1 VVNNV
6 LLLLFRKSSFLA
18 EKEHISDFRLMEQ
31 IQKGNVHALELLFE
45 RYYEPLCNFAFLFLK
60 TSNQTEELVSDVFI
74 RVWQNRD
81 QHGKVIH
88 VKAYLYRSVKNA
100 VISYLRKNRPGMDE
114 LSSLENISKHE
125 ITPESLLIRED
136 LYKAVG
142 SMIKSMPHQAGL
154 VFRMHKMDG
163 LSYKE
168 IAATLGLS
176 IKTIENHMG
185 KALRFVRE
193 LHANN
198 PNYF

>member
-1 VVNNV
+1 MY
-6 LLLLFRKSSFLA
+6 FCYYSEKAAFLA
-18 EKEHISDFRLMEQ
+18 EKEHISDFRLIEQ
-31 IQKGNVHALELLFE
+31 IQKGNVHALEILFE

-60 TSNQTEELVSDVFI
+60 NSGQTEELVSDVFI
-74 RVWQNRD
+74 RVWENRN
-81 QHGKVIH
+81 QHTKITY

-100 VISYLRKNRPGMDE
+100 VISHLRKNRPDMDE

-125 ITPESLLIRED
+125 ITPESLLIRKD
-136 LYKAVG
+136 LNKAVG
-142 SMIKSMPHQAGL
+142 IMIKSMPHQAGL

-168 IAATLGLS
+168 IASTLGLS

-198 PNYF
+198 PDYF

>member
-1 VVNNV
+1 M
-6 LLLLFRKSSFLA
+6 A
-18 EKEHISDFRLMEQ
+18 EKEHINDFRLMEQ

-60 TSNQTEELVSDVFI
+60 TTNQTEELVSDVFI
-74 RVWQNRD
+74 RVWQNRER
-81 QHGKVIH
+81 QTRVTH

-100 VISYLRKNRPGMDE
+100 VISAIRKNKPDMDE

-142 SMIKSMPHQAGL
+142 SMIEAMPHQAGL

-168 IAATLGLS
+168 IASTLGLS
-176 IKTIENHMG
+176 VKTIENHMG
-185 KALRFVRE
+185 KALRFVRD
-193 LHANN
+193 LHAKN
-198 PNYF
+198 PDYF